1 EVVAPGAR
9 PVAGVVFGSRRV
21 SERVVRPVVE
31 RADAGEEAERRGNEC
46 GNEDEGLP
54 VEDRMPAAPP
64 TEDDDEPEAERGE
77 AHRHPGGCPAV
88 CAYSGSLS
96 RSGPT
101 VPVAPAALSV
111 WQELQGLFLK
121 TAAPETDV
129 FGDEVAF
136 VWPFSHFAK
145 AAAGITI
152 ASLRINECP
161 RPQ

>member
-1 EVVAPGAR
+1 MNC
-9 PVAGVVFGSRRV
+9 S
-21 SERVVRPVVE
+21 S
-31 RADAGEEAERRGNEC
+31 
-46 GNEDEGLP
+46 
-54 VEDRMPAAPP
+54 
-64 TEDDDEPEAERGE
+64 
-77 AHRHPGGCPAV
+77 GCPAV

-136 VWPFSHFAK
+136 VWPFSHFAQ

-161 RPQ
+161 RPHTSVQITGYVPPPFGGLCRVGGSPRTVPRFCPHRGTQNQSITSF